1 MFMPAVPNN
10 AHATKLT
17 EFFGSLSC
25 GDITFPPEMRFV
37 FLCYTN
43 RCGSNYVA
51 ELFASSG
58 MYNLA
63 GEDLNFDT
71 VIHHSKEHGFT
82 DFGSYFSFLLRRKAR
97 NNTFIIKLATQH
109 LELLVK
115 SGIMK
120 RIQAQSRFVLIER
133 ADKLSQAISFALA
146 FGTGQ
151 FTSRQTA
158 SKKAEEVE
166 FSATQIRGILQ
177 GLVEAYKLFDLFF
190 AVNGIVP
197 SYVIYEQMADDP
209 IHFFNRLANEV
220 ELNNLAV
227 NPQAVRIERQASDV
241 NLLWRIKY
249 LSSVQEA

>member
-1 MFMPAVPNN
+1 MPAVPDNP
-10 AHATKLT
+10 HEKILT
-17 EFFGSLSC
+17 EFFGNLSS
-25 GDITFPPEMRFV
+25 GDITFSSEMRFV

-58 MYNLA
+58 KYNLA

-71 VIHHSKEHGFT
+71 VIDHSKAHGFT

-97 NNTFIIKLATQH
+97 NNTFIIKLAIQH

-120 RIQAQSRFVLIER
+120 KIQTKSRFVLIER

-209 IHFFNRLANEV
+209 IQFFNRLANEV
-220 ELNNLAV
+220 ELNNMAV

-241 NLLWRIKY
+241 NLLWRIQY
-249 LSSVQEA
+249 LSSNTAT

>member
-133 ADKLSQAISFALA
+133 AKKPRKLSFPQLRLEAFYRDWLRHISCSICSL
-146 FGTGQ
+146 
-151 FTSRQTA
+151 R
-158 SKKAEEVE
+158 
-166 FSATQIRGILQ
+166 
-177 GLVEAYKLFDLFF
+177 
-190 AVNGIVP
+190 
-197 SYVIYEQMADDP
+197 
-209 IHFFNRLANEV
+209 
-220 ELNNLAV
+220 
-227 NPQAVRIERQASDV
+227 
-241 NLLWRIKY
+241 
-249 LSSVQEA
+249 